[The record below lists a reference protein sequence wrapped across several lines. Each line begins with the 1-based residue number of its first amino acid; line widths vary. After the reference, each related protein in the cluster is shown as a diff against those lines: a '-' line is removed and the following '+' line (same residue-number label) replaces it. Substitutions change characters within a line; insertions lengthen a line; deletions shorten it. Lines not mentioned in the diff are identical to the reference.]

1 MEDVAEMKRKTLG
14 FALLLFG
21 NILAVPDA
29 FFFYIG
35 LLTGAAGLG
44 LVISGISSGT

>member
-1 MEDVAEMKRKTLG
+1 MKRKTLG

-21 NILAVPDA
+21 NIVAVPDV

-35 LLTGAAGLG
+35 LLFGVVGLC
-44 LVISGISSGT
+44 LVVSGMRADP